1 MTTEVQERG
10 ISRTSS
16 SGRSPS
22 TERLYWVRG
31 ASDDLEA
38 LAALEAEVPS
48 FYGGLPLYQVRVEE
62 AGPDLYDGTV
72 IYQVDSS
79 TDPPD
84 TGESTFTFETGGGSE
99 HITQSSATIASY
111 APPGKTA
118 PDFKGAIGVTADSVE
133 GVDIVVPVYQ
143 FTETH
148 YLDDSSVTPAYK
160 GTLFALTGRVNDAPF
175 KGFNAGECLFLG
187 VSGSKRGQGDWELTF
202 RFASRP
208 NRTGLSIG
216 DITGIDKKGWEYLWV
231 RYAEAEDAT
240 AGALVK
246 RPVAVYVERVY
257 DSSDFTGLGIGT

>member
-1 MTTEVQERG
+1 MSTEVQERG

-31 ASDDLEA
+31 TSDDLEA
-38 LAALEAEVPS
+38 LTALEAEAPA
-48 FYGGLPLYQVRVEE
+48 FHGGLPLYQVRVEE
-62 AGPDLYDGTV
+62 AGPDLYDGT
-72 IYQVDSS
+72 ITYQVESS
-79 TDPPD
+79 TDPPG
-84 TGESTFTFETGGGSE
+84 TGESTFTFETGGGNE
-99 HITQSSATIASY
+99 HITQSSATIALY

-148 YLDDSSVTPAYK
+148 YLDDSLVTPTYK
-160 GTLFALTGRVNDAPF
+160 GTLFGLTGRVNDAPF

-208 NRTGLSIG
+208 NRTGLAIS

-231 RYAEAEDAT
+231 RYAEAEDAG
-240 AGALVK
+240 AGAIVK

-257 DSSDFTGLGIGT
+257 ESGDFTGLGI

>member
-1 MTTEVQERG
+1 MSTEVQERG
-10 ISRTSS
+10 ISRTTT

-31 ASDDLEA
+31 TSDDLEA

-72 IYQVDSS
+72 TYQVDSS

-99 HITQSSATIASY
+99 HITQSLATISSY
-111 APPGKTA
+111 APPGGTA

-133 GVDIVVPVYQ
+133 GVDIVVPTYQ

-148 YLDDSSVTPAYK
+148 YLDDSLVTPSYK
-160 GTLFALTGRVNDAPF
+160 GTLFALTGRVNDGAF
-175 KGFNAGECLFLG
+175 KGFSAGECLFLG

-208 NRTGLSIG
+208 NRTGLSVG
-216 DITGIDKKGWEYLWV
+216 DITGIDKNGWEYLWV
-231 RYAEAEDAT
+231 RYAEAEDAG
-240 AGALVK
+240 AGAIVK

-257 DSSDFTGLGIGT
+257 ESGDFAGLGI